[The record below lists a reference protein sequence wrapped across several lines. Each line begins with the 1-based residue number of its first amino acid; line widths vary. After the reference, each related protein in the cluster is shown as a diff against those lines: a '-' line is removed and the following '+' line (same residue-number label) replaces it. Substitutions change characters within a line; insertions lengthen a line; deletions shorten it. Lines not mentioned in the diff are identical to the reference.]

1 MNRTL
6 IILNDN
12 FIKMKKDE
20 IKHEF
25 IELKKESGTHSPSIA
40 TIVEKLP
47 NVKIDVDACFLSNPY
62 ATDLFLKYLNEDLI
76 KTNKLRDVLEF
87 YPPQNQDVSR
97 FISKAIGANQKNIFV
112 GNGAIEIIQA
122 VIHRFVGK
130 KLCIIIPTFSS
141 YYEFVRPDTEV
152 VYYKLS
158 KEDNFILRPEKFISF
173 VQDNGVDSIAII
185 NPNNPNGGY
194 LSLEDLNYIIESL
207 RNLNNIIIDESFIH
221 FAYENVDLLQITSE
235 ELIKKYSNLIIV
247 KSLSKDFGIAG
258 VRAGYALMSEDKVS
272 TLLSNGY
279 LWNVSGLAD
288 YFFKIYSQSDFIQ
301 EYNIVRKK
309 YIMNTLMFL
318 TELNSIHN
326 LKVYPSRAN
335 FALIE
340 LNDRSSF
347 DFYIN
352 LLVDSGVYVRDC
364 SDKIG
369 LEGQFV
375 RIASRT
381 FEENLKIISAVR
393 KAIV

>member
-1 MNRTL
+1 MSIQTKASKAEL
-6 IILNDN
+6 
-12 FIKMKKDE
+12 KDD
-20 IKHEF
+20 F
-25 IELKKESGTHSPSIA
+25 LTLKKESGTHSPSIA
-40 TIVEKLP
+40 TILEKLP
-47 NVKIDVDACFLSNPY
+47 EVKIDVDACFLSNPY
-62 ATDLFLKYLNEDLI
+62 ATDLFMKYLEEDLI

-97 FISKAIGANQKNIFV
+97 FIAKAIGANQKNIFV

-122 VIHRFVGK
+122 IIHRFVGK

-141 YYEFVRPDTEV
+141 YYEFARPDTEV

-158 KEDNFILRPEKFISF
+158 KEDNFMLNPEDF
-173 VQDNGVDSIAII
+173 VRFVRDNGVDSIAII

-194 LSLEDLNYIIESL
+194 LRIEDLNFIIESL
-207 RNLNNIIIDESFIH
+207 SDLQNIIIDESFIH
-221 FAYENVDLLQITSE
+221 FAYENVDLSQITSE
-235 ELIKKYSNLIIV
+235 ELIQKYENLIIV

-258 VRAGYALMSEDKVS
+258 VRAGYAVMSETKVS

-288 YFFKIYSQSDFIQ
+288 YFFKIYSQSDFVA

-318 TELNSIHN
+318 SELNSIGGI
-326 LKVYPSRAN
+326 KVYPSKAN
-335 FALIE
+335 FALVE
-340 LNDRSSF
+340 LKNRTSF
-347 DFYIN
+347 DFYLD
-352 LLVDSGVYVRDC
+352 LLVDHGVYVRDC

-381 FEENLKIISAVR
+381 FEENLKIITAV
-393 KAIV
+393 KNTIV

>member
-1 MNRTL
+1 
-6 IILNDN
+6 
-12 FIKMKKDE
+12 MKKE
-20 IKHEF
+20 EF
-25 IELKKESGTHSPSIA
+25 KSEFLKLKAQSGTHSPSIA
-40 TIVEKLP
+40 TIKESLP
-47 NVKIDVDACFLSNPY
+47 GVKIDVDACFLSNPY
-62 ATDLFLKYLNEDLI
+62 ATDLFLKYLDQDLI
-76 KTNKLRDVLEF
+76 STNKLKDVLEF

-152 VYYKLS
+152 VYYKLT
-158 KEDNFILRPEKFISF
+158 KEDNFVLNPEKFISF
-173 VQDNGVDSIAII
+173 VKDNEVDSIAII

-194 LSLEDLNYIIESL
+194 LSLEDLNHIIESL
-207 RNLNNIIIDESFIH
+207 KGLKNIIIDESFIH
-221 FAYENVDLLQITSE
+221 FAYENVDLSQITSE
-235 ELIKKYSNLIIV
+235 ELIQKYSNLIIV

-258 VRAGYALMSEDKVS
+258 VRAGYAVMSEEKVN

-288 YFFKIYSQSDFIQ
+288 YFFKIYSQTDFVE

-318 TELNSIHN
+318 TELNAITS
-326 LKVYPSRAN
+326 LKVYPSKAN
-335 FALIE
+335 FALVE
-340 LNDRSSF
+340 LKDRTSF
-347 DFYIN
+347 DFYLD

-369 LEGQFV
+369 LDGEFV

-381 FEENLKIISAVR
+381 FEENLKIINAVK
-393 KAIV
+393 KAIS